1 MAQSHGGQSPME
13 PRSPADAG
21 VEAQVLQVCVDV
33 YAINVHLCF
42 VCVFECLCTQVCL
55 DMRVF
60 DLDMRVFD
68 LDMRVFDLDARVFDL
83 DMRVFHLRVLALI
96 IGANIRENRDV
107 CYFVYGDWG
116 SSSLPIMIRRQADH
130 SKIFWRG

>member
-42 VCVFECLCTQVCL
+42 VCVFEWLCTQVCL

-60 DLDMRVFD
+60 DLDMRVF
-68 LDMRVFDLDARVFDL
+68 
-83 DMRVFHLRVLALI
+83 HLCVLALI